1 MDVTQHNRGAWNRHA
16 KNGSEWSVP
25 VSAEE
30 VARARKGDWKVILTP
45 NKAVPA
51 EWFGDIAGKD
61 VLGLASGGGQQV
73 PLFAAAGARVTS
85 FDNSDE
91 QLARDKLV
99 TEREGLEVRIVQ
111 GDMAD
116 LSVFADASFDL
127 IFHPV
132 ANVFTPDL
140 NPVWRECARVLRP
153 GGRLLAGYMNPAFFW
168 FDHDE
173 CEKTGE
179 LVVKYPL
186 PYSDLTSLSAERLA
200 QHLKEGNI
208 LEFGHSLDD
217 QIGVQLRAGMVVTDM
232 FEDDWSDEATPLNK
246 FGPIYIA
253 TLARK
258 KPFNAE

>member
-1 MDVTQHNRGAWNRHA
+1 MDVTQHNRHSWNEHA

-30 VARARKGDWKVILTP
+30 VARARVGEWKVILTP

-51 EWFGDIAGKD
+51 DWFGELAGQD

-91 QLARDKLV
+91 QLARDQGV
-99 TEREGLEVRIVQ
+99 AEREGLEVRTVQ

-116 LSVFADASFDL
+116 LSVFPDASFDL

-132 ANVFTPDL
+132 SNVFVPDL
-140 NPVWRECARVLRP
+140 NPVWGECARVLRP

-173 CEKTGE
+173 CEKTGQW
-179 LVVKYPL
+179 VVKYPL
-186 PYSDLTSLSAERLA
+186 PYSDLTSLSPERLA
-200 QHLKEGNI
+200 QQVAAGRI
-208 LEFGHSLDD
+208 LEFGHSLTD
-217 QIGVQLRAGMVVTDM
+217 QIGGQLRAGLVVTDLY
-232 FEDDWSDEATPLNK
+232 EDDWSDEATPLNK
-246 FGPIYIA
+246 YGPMYLA
-253 TLARK
+253 TLAKRR
-258 KPFNAE
+258 PLVVE